1 MREELER
8 RAVSRK
14 TPRDGKH
21 EITPVT
27 AARLQQL
34 GAPLRLLVNG
44 TADTGTVAAMPCSCR
59 PDAHEHWF
67 LESGALRGLDVG
79 REAVVALGA
88 DGRTVEVRTKATP
101 LPDE

>member
-21 EITPVT
+21 EITPAT

-34 GAPLRLLVNG
+34 GAPLPMIVNG
-44 TADTGTVAAMPCSCR
+44 TADTGVVAPMPCSCR
-59 PDAHEHWF
+59 PEAHEHWF
-67 LESGALRGLDVG
+67 LESAALRGLDVG
-79 REAVVALGA
+79 REAVVSLMA
-88 DGRTVEVRTKATP
+88 DGRSVEVRTEEPA